1 MLRILILYKNNDVQ
15 AYRLASELSNELAIR
30 GVEVLLQDS
39 HKLRMEKHTVAV
51 DMVFVIGGD
60 GTLLKTARLFARVG
74 TPVLGVNMGRVGFLS
89 SIEPEQLMNYVEPIL
104 NREYYLE
111 KRIMIDV
118 DVIRNGELI
127 RQGTALNDAVIKTR
141 TTHTININLVVNDR
155 PYTMIRGDGV
165 VCATPTGSTAYSFS
179 AGGPII
185 DVSLPVLAITPI
197 CSQLACSRAVIL
209 NADSRIVFELDSE
222 YSTSLAL
229 DGEET
234 LVLIRGDQIRIKKAA
249 ITANIIQLNP
259 ISSSEKILGKSKQIR
274 EA

>member
-1 MLRILILYKNNDVQ
+1 MLKVLILHKNNDVQ
-15 AYRLASELSNELAIR
+15 AYRLASELSHELAIR
-30 GVEVLLQDS
+30 GVEVLLHES
-39 HKLRMEKHTVAV
+39 HKLQMEKHIAAV

-89 SIEPEQLMNYVEPIL
+89 SIEPEQLMSCIEPVL
-104 NREYYLE
+104 NQQFSLE
-111 KRIMIDV
+111 KRIMIDI

-127 RQGTALNDAVIKTR
+127 RQGTALNDVVIRTR

-185 DVSLPVLAITPI
+185 DVSLPVLAVTPI
-197 CSQLACSRAVIL
+197 CSQLACSRAVVL

-234 LVLIRGDQIRIKKAA
+234 LDLLRGDRICIKKSS

-259 ISSSEKILGKSKQIR
+259 ISSSEKILGKSRQIR

>member
-1 MLRILILYKNNDVQ
+1 MLKVLILHKSNDVQ
-15 AYRLASELSNELAIR
+15 AYRLASELSHELAIR

-39 HKLRMEKHTVAV
+39 HKLRMEKHTMAV

-74 TPVLGVNMGRVGFLS
+74 TPILGVNMGRVGFLS
-89 SIEPEQLMNYVEPIL
+89 SIEPEQVMSCIEPVL
-104 NREYYLE
+104 NQQFCLE
-111 KRIMIDV
+111 KRIMIDI

-127 RQGTALNDAVIKTR
+127 RQGTALNDAVIRTR
-141 TTHTININLVVNDR
+141 TTHTININLLVNDR
-155 PYTMIRGDGV
+155 PYTRIRGDGV

-197 CSQLACSRAVIL
+197 CSQLACSRAIIL
-209 NADSRIVFELDSE
+209 NADSRVVFEMDSE

-229 DGEET
+229 DGEEK
-234 LVLIRGDQIRIKKAA
+234 LALARGDRIFIKKSS

>member
-1 MLRILILYKNNDVQ
+1 MLRILILHKNNDVQ

-39 HKLRMEKHTVAV
+39 HKLRMEKHTMAV

-89 SIEPEQLMNYVEPIL
+89 SIEPEQLISCIEPVL
-104 NREYYLE
+104 NQEFHLE
-111 KRIMIDV
+111 KRIMIDI

-141 TTHTININLVVNDR
+141 TTHTININLQVNHR
-155 PYTMIRGDGV
+155 PYTTIRGDGV

-209 NADSRIVFELDSE
+209 DADSRIVFELDSE

-259 ISSSEKILGKSKQIR
+259 ISSSEKILGKSKQIC

>member
-1 MLRILILYKNNDVQ
+1 MLKVLILHKSNDVQ
-15 AYRLASELSNELAIR
+15 AYRLASELSHELAIR
-30 GVEVLLQDS
+30 GVEVLLHES
-39 HKLRMEKHTVAV
+39 YKLRMEKHIAAV

-74 TPVLGVNMGRVGFLS
+74 TPILGVNMGRVGFLS
-89 SIEPEQLMNYVEPIL
+89 SIEPEQVMSCIEPVL
-104 NREYYLE
+104 NQQFCLE
-111 KRIMIDV
+111 KRIMIDI

-127 RQGTALNDAVIKTR
+127 RQGTALNDAVIRTR
-141 TTHTININLVVNDR
+141 TTHTININLLVNDR
-155 PYTMIRGDGV
+155 PYTKIRGDGV

-197 CSQLACSRAVIL
+197 CSQLACSRAIIL
-209 NADSRIVFELDSE
+209 NADSRIVFEMDSE

-229 DGEET
+229 DGEEK
-234 LVLIRGDQIRIKKAA
+234 LALARGDRIFIKKSS

>member
-1 MLRILILYKNNDVQ
+1 MLRILILHKNNDVQ

-39 HKLRMEKHTVAV
+39 HKLRMEKHTMAV

-74 TPVLGVNMGRVGFLS
+74 TPMLGVNMGRVGFLS
-89 SIEPEQLMNYVEPIL
+89 SIEPEQLITYVEPIL

-111 KRIMIDV
+111 NRMMIDV

-141 TTHTININLVVNDR
+141 TTHTINISLQVNHR
-155 PYTMIRGDGV
+155 PYTTIRGDGV

-209 NADSRIVFELDSE
+209 DADSRLVFELDSE

>member
-89 SIEPEQLMNYVEPIL
+89 SIEPEQLITYVEPIL

-111 KRIMIDV
+111 NRMMIDV

-141 TTHTININLVVNDR
+141 TTHTININLQVNHR
-155 PYTMIRGDGV
+155 PYTTIRGDGV

-197 CSQLACSRAVIL
+197 CSQLACSRAIIL
-209 NADSRIVFELDSE
+209 NADSRIVFEMDSE

-229 DGEET
+229 DGEEK
-234 LVLIRGDQIRIKKAA
+234 LALARGDRIFIKKSS

>member
-1 MLRILILYKNNDVQ
+1 MLRILILHKNNDVQ

-39 HKLRMEKHTVAV
+39 HKLRMEKHTMAV

-74 TPVLGVNMGRVGFLS
+74 TPILGVNMGRVGFLS
-89 SIEPEQLMNYVEPIL
+89 SIEPEQLISCIEPVL
-104 NREYYLE
+104 NQEFHLE
-111 KRIMIDV
+111 KRIMIDI

-141 TTHTININLVVNDR
+141 TTHTININLQVNHR
-155 PYTMIRGDGV
+155 PYTTIRGDGV

-209 NADSRIVFELDSE
+209 DADSRIVFELDSE

>member
-1 MLRILILYKNNDVQ
+1 MLRILILHKNNDVQ

-39 HKLRMEKHTVAV
+39 HKLRMEKHTMAV

-89 SIEPEQLMNYVEPIL
+89 SIEPEQLISCIEPVL
-104 NREYYLE
+104 NQEFHLE
-111 KRIMIDV
+111 KRIMIDI

-141 TTHTININLVVNDR
+141 TTHTININLQVNHR
-155 PYTMIRGDGV
+155 PYTTIRGDGV

-209 NADSRIVFELDSE
+209 DADSRIVFELDSE

>member
-1 MLRILILYKNNDVQ
+1 MLKVLILHKSNDVQ
-15 AYRLASELSNELAIR
+15 AYRLASELSHELAIR
-30 GVEVLLQDS
+30 GVEVLLHES
-39 HKLRMEKHTVAV
+39 HKLRIEKHIAAV

-89 SIEPEQLMNYVEPIL
+89 SIEPEQLMSCIEPIL
-104 NREYYLE
+104 NQQFSLE
-111 KRIMIDV
+111 KRIMIDI

-127 RQGTALNDAVIKTR
+127 RQGNALNDAVIKTL
-141 TTHTININLVVNDR
+141 TTHTININLQVNHR
-155 PYTMIRGDGV
+155 PYTTIRGDGL

-197 CSQLACSRAVIL
+197 CSQLACSRAIIL

-229 DGEET
+229 DGEES
-234 LVLIRGDQIRIKKAA
+234 LALLKGDQICITKSS

-259 ISSSEKILGKSKQIR
+259 ISSSEKILSKSKQIR

>member
-1 MLRILILYKNNDVQ
+1 MLRILILHKNNDVQ

-39 HKLRMEKHTVAV
+39 HKLRMEKHTMAV

-74 TPVLGVNMGRVGFLS
+74 TPMLGVNMGRVGFLS
-89 SIEPEQLMNYVEPIL
+89 SIEPEQLITYVEPIL

-111 KRIMIDV
+111 NRMMIDV

-141 TTHTININLVVNDR
+141 TTHTININLQVNHR
-155 PYTMIRGDGV
+155 PYTTIRGDGV

-209 NADSRIVFELDSE
+209 DADSRLVFELDSE

>member
-127 RQGTALNDAVIKTR
+127 RQGNALNDAVIKTR
-141 TTHTININLVVNDR
+141 TTHTININLQVNHQ
-155 PYTMIRGDGV
+155 PYTTIRGDGV

-185 DVSLPVLAITPI
+185 DVSVPVLAITPI

-249 ITANIIQLNP
+249 ITANIIQLKP

>member
-1 MLRILILYKNNDVQ
+1 MLRILILHKNNDVQ

-39 HKLRMEKHTVAV
+39 HKLRMEKHTMAV

-74 TPVLGVNMGRVGFLS
+74 TPMLGVNMGRVGFLS
-89 SIEPEQLMNYVEPIL
+89 SIEPEQLITYVEPIL

-111 KRIMIDV
+111 NRMMIDV

-141 TTHTININLVVNDR
+141 TTHTINISLQVNHR
-155 PYTMIRGDGV
+155 PYTTIRGDGV

-185 DVSLPVLAITPI
+185 DVSLTVLAITPI

-209 NADSRIVFELDSE
+209 DADSRLVFELDSE

>member
-1 MLRILILYKNNDVQ
+1 MLRILILHKNNDVQ

-39 HKLRMEKHTVAV
+39 HKLRMEKHTMAV

-89 SIEPEQLMNYVEPIL
+89 SIEPEQLISCIEPVL
-104 NREYYLE
+104 NQEFHLE
-111 KRIMIDV
+111 KRIMIDI

-141 TTHTININLVVNDR
+141 TTHTININLQVNHR
-155 PYTMIRGDGV
+155 PYTTIRGDGV

-197 CSQLACSRAVIL
+197 CSQLACSRAIIL
-209 NADSRIVFELDSE
+209 NADSRVVFEMDSE

-229 DGEET
+229 DGEEK
-234 LVLIRGDQIRIKKAA
+234 LALARGDRIFIKKSS

>member
-1 MLRILILYKNNDVQ
+1 MLRILILHKNNDVQ

-39 HKLRMEKHTVAV
+39 HKLRMEKHTMAV

-74 TPVLGVNMGRVGFLS
+74 TPILGVNMGRVGFLS
-89 SIEPEQLMNYVEPIL
+89 SIEPEQVMSCIEPVL
-104 NREYYLE
+104 NQQFCLE
-111 KRIMIDV
+111 KRIMIDI

-141 TTHTININLVVNDR
+141 TTHTININLQVNHR
-155 PYTMIRGDGV
+155 PYTTIRGDGV

-209 NADSRIVFELDSE
+209 DADSRIVFELDSE

-259 ISSSEKILGKSKQIR
+259 ISSSEKILGKSKQIC

>member
-1 MLRILILYKNNDVQ
+1 MRILILHKNNDVQ

-39 HKLRMEKHTVAV
+39 HKLRMEKHTMAV

-60 GTLLKTARLFARVG
+60 GTLLKAARLFARVG
-74 TPVLGVNMGRVGFLS
+74 TPMLGVNMGRVGFLS
-89 SIEPEQLMNYVEPIL
+89 SIEPEQLITYVEPIL

-111 KRIMIDV
+111 NRMMIDV

-141 TTHTININLVVNDR
+141 TTHTININLQVNHR
-155 PYTMIRGDGV
+155 PYTTIRGDGV

-197 CSQLACSRAVIL
+197 CSQLACSRAIIL
-209 NADSRIVFELDSE
+209 NADSRIVFEMDSE

-229 DGEET
+229 DGEEK
-234 LVLIRGDQIRIKKAA
+234 LALARGDRIFIKKSS

>member
-1 MLRILILYKNNDVQ
+1 MIKSKLNK
-15 AYRLASELSNELAIR
+15 
-30 GVEVLLQDS
+30 LLE
-39 HKLRMEKHTVAV
+39 R
-51 DMVFVIGGD
+51 
-60 GTLLKTARLFARVG
+60 LKTGCSPKL
-74 TPVLGVNMGRVGFLS
+74 TL
-89 SIEPEQLMNYVEPIL
+89 QLVCNPCCFGNWKIFTPIL
-104 NREYYLE
+104 GLE
-111 KRIMIDV
+111 KRIMIDI

-127 RQGTALNDAVIKTR
+127 RQGTALNDAVIRTR
-141 TTHTININLVVNDR
+141 TTHTININLLVNDR
-155 PYTMIRGDGV
+155 PYTKIRGDGV

-197 CSQLACSRAVIL
+197 CSQLACSRAIIL
-209 NADSRIVFELDSE
+209 NADSRVVFEMDSE

-229 DGEET
+229 DGEEK
-234 LVLIRGDQIRIKKAA
+234 LALARGDRIFIKKSS

>member
-1 MLRILILYKNNDVQ
+1 MLRILILHKNNDVQ
-15 AYRLASELSNELAIR
+15 TYRLASELSNELAIR

-39 HKLRMEKHTVAV
+39 HKLRMEKHTMAV

-89 SIEPEQLMNYVEPIL
+89 SIEPEQLISCIEPVL
-104 NREYYLE
+104 NQEFHLE
-111 KRIMIDV
+111 KRIMIDI

-141 TTHTININLVVNDR
+141 TTHTININLQVNHR
-155 PYTMIRGDGV
+155 PYTTIRGDGV

-209 NADSRIVFELDSE
+209 DADSRIVFELDSE

-259 ISSSEKILGKSKQIR
+259 ISSSEKILGKSKQIC

>member
-127 RQGTALNDAVIKTR
+127 RQGNALNDAVIKTR

>member
-1 MLRILILYKNNDVQ
+1 MRILILHKNNDVQ

-39 HKLRMEKHTVAV
+39 HKLRMEKHTMAV

-60 GTLLKTARLFARVG
+60 GTLLKAARLFARVG
-74 TPVLGVNMGRVGFLS
+74 TPMLGVNMGRVGFLS
-89 SIEPEQLMNYVEPIL
+89 SIEPEQLITYVEPIL

-111 KRIMIDV
+111 NRMMIDV

-141 TTHTININLVVNDR
+141 TTHTININLLVNDR
-155 PYTMIRGDGV
+155 PYTRIRGDGV

-197 CSQLACSRAVIL
+197 CSQLACSRAIIL
-209 NADSRIVFELDSE
+209 NADSRIVFEMDSE

-229 DGEET
+229 DGEEK
-234 LVLIRGDQIRIKKAA
+234 LALARGDRIFIKKSS